1 MGFNLAEAAGFAGMM
16 SNLDTREIE
25 MIPVRLIDANENNF
39 FAVED
44 VQDLKESIEVNGI
57 LQPLNVVK
65 NGSRY
70 RIIAGHRRFKAASE
84 LDLEEVPAIVLPEM
98 SEAMEQLALI
108 QTNTTAR
115 ELSYPEK
122 MEAAKQLKK
131 ILLQLK
137 EEGVELPGKLRDIM
151 AEQLEISRTELARM
165 NVIEKNLIPEGKQ
178 LLKEGKMSASAA
190 YAMARTSPECQKE
203 LIDQKLSAYFPEL
216 IEDYAVK
223 RTLDWIAE
231 DCPHP
236 EGWWQHEEKRLGR
249 KLECPSWK
257 KVKAHKDKGHPE
269 RCPGCCA
276 NCLELARCKD
286 ACENAKHALAGKNR
300 AHALELEK
308 QKRAAEEE
316 REKEEFK
323 HTPFATIGRIL
334 QPLFEEGGLNM
345 DEVAEYWNDN
355 LLEIL
360 PDHDENIAF
369 DAGHVEKM
377 VYPETVEDIDWPL
390 PVFVAFCDA
399 VDQTPNALL
408 GYEDEDAAGWHLYA
422 EKKPRLNQRVIVRRS
437 VNGVVQCGEY
447 IYRDGRWFNSS
458 LDDFEM
464 NLNGV
469 THWIEC
475 PE

>member
-39 FAVED
+39 FTVED

-65 NGSRY
+65 AGSRY
-70 RIIAGHRRFKAASE
+70 RIIAGHRRFKAAKE
-84 LDLEEVPAIVLPEM
+84 LELEKVPAIVLPEM

-151 AEQLEISRTELARM
+151 AEQLEISAAELARM
-165 NVIEKNLIPEGKQ
+165 NVIEKNLISEGKQ

-190 YAMARTSPECQKE
+190 YAMAQTPPDVQKKYINRLPSGKQLKISRVE
-203 LIDQKLSAYFPEL
+203 LIQMRVIEKNLLSEWKEELKDGAISTRCAYELAKLSV
-216 IEDYAVK
+216 EDQQD
-223 RTLDWIAE
+223 L
-231 DCPHP
+231 
-236 EGWWQHEEKRLGR
+236 
-249 KLECPSWK
+249 
-257 KVKAHKDKGHPE
+257 
-269 RCPGCCA
+269 
-276 NCLELARCKD
+276 
-286 ACENAKHALAGKNR
+286 
-300 AHALELEK
+300 LEK
-308 QKRAAEEE
+308 YRAGEYPCMNSIVVMEYCEGKKR
-316 REKEEFK
+316 
-323 HTPFATIGRIL
+323 
-334 QPLFEEGGLNM
+334 
-345 DEVAEYWNDN
+345 
-355 LLEIL
+355 
-360 PDHDENIAF
+360 
-369 DAGHVEKM
+369 
-377 VYPETVEDIDWPL
+377 
-390 PVFVAFCDA
+390 
-399 VDQTPNALL
+399 VDRK
-408 GYEDEDAAGWHLYA
+408 GSWHLYA
-422 EKKPRLNQRVIVRRS
+422 EEKPHLNQRVVVRRD
-437 VNGVVQCGEY
+437 VGGQIQCGEY
-447 IYRDGRWFNSS
+447 IYRDGRWFHSS

-464 NLNGV
+464 HLTGV

>member
-39 FAVED
+39 FTVED

-122 MEAAKQLKK
+122 MEAARQLKK

-190 YAMARTSPECQKE
+190 YAMARTTPECQKE
-203 LIDQKLSAYFPEL
+203 LIDQKLPAYIAEG
-216 IEDYAVK
+216 IEDYSVE
-223 RTLDWIAE
+223 RTLDWITE

-236 EGWWQHEEKRLGR
+236 EGWWQHNEKSMGR
-249 KLECPSWK
+249 KLKCPSWK

-269 RCPGCCA
+269 RCLGCCSA
-276 NCLELARCKD
+276 CPNLPTCKD
-286 ACENAKHALAGKNR
+286 ACDNAKHALVAKNN

-308 QKRAAEEE
+308 QERAAAEE

-323 HTPFATIGRIL
+323 CTPFATMGTVL
-334 QPLFEEGGLNM
+334 QPLFEEGNLDM
-345 DEVAEYWNDN
+345 DEVAEFWNDN
-355 LLEIL
+355 LLEFL
-360 PDHDENIAF
+360 PDHDDNSAF

-377 VYPETVEDIDWPL
+377 VYPETIDDIDWPL

-399 VDQTPNALL
+399 VDQTPNVLL

-447 IYRDGRWFNSS
+447 IYRDGRWFNSG

-464 NLNGV
+464 CLTGV
-469 THWIEC
+469 THWIEV

>member
-39 FAVED
+39 FTVED

-178 LLKEGKMSASAA
+178 LLERGKMSASAA
-190 YAMARTSPECQKE
+190 YAMARTTPECQKE
-203 LIDQKLSAYFPEL
+203 LIDQKLPAYMAEY

-249 KLECPSWK
+249 KLECPCWK
-257 KVKAHKDKGHPE
+257 SVHAHKEKGHPE
-269 RCPGCCA
+269 QCPGCCA
-276 NCLELARCKD
+276 ECTHLSTCKD
-286 ACENAKHALAGKNR
+286 ACSNAKHWLSSKF
-300 AHALELEK
+300 
-308 QKRAAEEE
+308 AAT
-316 REKEEFK
+316 EKEEQRAKEEKLFLESNLAGI
-323 HTPFATIGRIL
+323 PGRF
-334 QPLFEEGGLNM
+334 QS
-345 DEVAEYWNDN
+345 
-355 LLEIL
+355 LLEGFGCDPDDVEERWGLEAVKLGAPSYWSSPMLQNLTAASRTQDL
-360 PDHDENIAF
+360 PRFIVD
-369 DAGHVEKM
+369 M
-377 VYPETVEDIDWPL
+377 
-390 PVFVAFCDA
+390 VAFCKALD
-399 VDQTPNALL
+399 VEPNWIC
-408 GYEDEDAAGWHLYA
+408 GYNPGEGGWHLYTD
-422 EKKPRLNQRVIVRRS
+422 EKPQLNQRVIVRRS

-469 THWIEC
+469 THWIEV